1 MEIRFDTIPEE
12 QIVIEMEQHLKE
24 DLRFED
30 VKKLT
35 RNGKTIIIEG
45 KVPKRLIKF
54 IVKKYLGRSAYKN
67 QTKIIANG
75 NIFNVH
81 MIEVS
86 S

>member
-12 QIVIEMEQHLKE
+12 QIVVDMEKHLKD
-24 DLRFED
+24 DLIYED

-35 RNGKTIIIEG
+35 RNGKTIIVEG
-45 KVPKRLIKF
+45 KVPKRLVKF

-75 NIFNVH
+75 NIFNVI
-81 MIEVS
+81 MNEAS